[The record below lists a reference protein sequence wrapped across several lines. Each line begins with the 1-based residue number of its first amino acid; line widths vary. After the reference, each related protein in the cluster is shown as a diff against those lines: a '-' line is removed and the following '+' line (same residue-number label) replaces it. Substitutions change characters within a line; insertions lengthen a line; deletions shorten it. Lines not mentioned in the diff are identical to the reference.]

1 MLYKSTIDANKLA
14 SMLWEHLETMKD
26 SNQIQRTKELIR
38 ALQKASIEAS
48 NVSSLAH
55 SLSVKGGYE
64 DRVDFFKETVKKTEK
79 CIQDGKQILYEIAV
93 GSVKP
98 KMRKH

>member
-48 NVSSLAH
+48 NVSGLAH

-64 DRVDFFKETVKKTEK
+64 DRVDFFKETVKKQK
-79 CIQDGKQILYEIAV
+79 NV
-93 GSVKP
+93 F
-98 KMRKH
+98 KMANKFYMKLLLVL